1 MKFWLFNF
9 AAFEAGWLACVLG
22 AANDMPW
29 LGPAVVAIAVALH
42 LRMSA
47 NPGPET
53 RLIILA
59 VVMGLVFDSL
69 LVSSG
74 WLTYPNGMPV
84 PGFAPYWILA
94 MWALFATTLNVSM
107 SWIKANLVLAAVMGA
122 IFGPLSY
129 LAGQRLGGLQLIND
143 TASIVSLAIIWAI
156 AMPLLVIAA
165 RRYDGFT
172 PLRPALPLQ
181 GLSRG

>member
-22 AANDMPW
+22 AANNMPW
-29 LGPAVVAIAVALH
+29 LGPVAVAILVALH
-42 LRMSA
+42 LKMSA

-69 LVSSG
+69 LVTSG
-74 WLTYPNGMPV
+74 WLTYPNGMLV

-107 SWIKANLVLAAVMGA
+107 SWIKANLAFAAVMGA

-129 LAGQRLGGLQLIND
+129 LAGQRLGGLQFVDD
-143 TASIVSLAIIWAI
+143 TASIVALAIIWAI

-165 RRYDGFT
+165 RRHDGFSK
-172 PLRPALPLQ
+172 LQAALPLQ
-181 GLSRG
+181 NLTRG